1 MHEHAIALDGGSLMS
16 EILIYNVTMPEI
28 LLRTKLSVPPLR
40 ASMIPRPHLIER
52 LSHGLKLGHK
62 LTLISAPAGFGK
74 TTLVCEWVGN
84 LRLDT
89 AKESQINNRIAWLSL
104 DEDDNDP
111 TRFLAYFITALKQVE
126 GIETTFG
133 DAALSMLR
141 ASQPPPTN
149 VILSSL
155 INEVSDIP
163 DRIVLV
169 LDDYHSIESAS
180 VDDAHTFLLEHLP
193 PQMHLVIATRDD
205 PNLNIPRLRGRDQ
218 LTELR
223 AADLRFT
230 SAEAAEF
237 LNHVMGLDL
246 SANDIS
252 TLETRTEG
260 WIAGLQLAAISIQ
273 GHKDSTS
280 LIKSFTGSHR
290 FVLDYLIEEVL
301 SQQTESVQT
310 FLLQTSILNRLS
322 ASLCDAI
329 TGQDN
334 GQETLEV
341 LERANLFVI
350 PLDNERQWYRYHH
363 LFADSLRQR
372 LQSTQPEQL
381 PDLHRR
387 ASAWY
392 EQNGFIDEAIE
403 HALHGKDFEQA
414 AHLIE
419 EQVDA
424 ISEHT
429 RFLRWLDALPVKVIL
444 SKPHLCIFH
453 ARHLFTSGKMDEA
466 EERLQAAEQTLDLCY
481 DPATGNSLIELDP
494 LSGSDRIKI
503 QGRVAAIRAFLAVYR
518 GDAQETID
526 YARQALDYLP
536 KQDLTWRSVAA
547 LPLGDAYM
555 FKGDIAAA
563 YDTRLEALEMSEKS
577 GHPFM
582 ILISNGRLAWTLR
595 QQGKLK
601 QVIHLCEQQMQY
613 ADECGISQTLV
624 AGWLEAQWA
633 EALAELDDLDRA
645 VQKAKKGIRS
655 IGSIS
660 ENLAAFGW
668 SNLYLVKI
676 LFSKG
681 DMAGAKE
688 VIQAM
693 ENIVRD
699 YDMHR
704 SISLQISAWRARIGL
719 EENELEAASKWVEE
733 LRTDASGKLPFL
745 SEIECIVLART
756 LIAQENVGE
765 ATELL
770 RQLLVT
776 AKAGEHT
783 SRTIKI
789 LILQALALQAGGDT
803 DQAITA
809 LEKALTLAKPAGF
822 IRIFVDEG
830 PAMARLLYDALARG
844 IAPDYVRR
852 LLAAFPLGEP
862 EQATATKSKVDQ
874 SELIEPLS
882 DREIEVLQLIAEG
895 LTNPEISLR
904 LCVSL
909 NTVKTHTRNI
919 YAKLGVHTRTQAV
932 ARGRA
937 LGIIRSV

>member
-1 MHEHAIALDGGSLMS
+1 MS

-111 TRFLAYFITALKQVE
+111 TRFLAYFINALKHVE

-141 ASQPPPTN
+141 APLPPPTN
-149 VILSSL
+149 DILSSL

-392 EQNGFIDEAIE
+392 EQNG
-403 HALHGKDFEQA
+403 
-414 AHLIE
+414 
-419 EQVDA
+419 
-424 ISEHT
+424 
-429 RFLRWLDALPVKVIL
+429 
-444 SKPHLCIFH
+444 
-453 ARHLFTSGKMDEA
+453 
-466 EERLQAAEQTLDLCY
+466 
-481 DPATGNSLIELDP
+481 
-494 LSGSDRIKI
+494 
-503 QGRVAAIRAFLAVYR
+503 
-518 GDAQETID
+518 
-526 YARQALDYLP
+526 
-536 KQDLTWRSVAA
+536 
-547 LPLGDAYM
+547 
-555 FKGDIAAA
+555 
-563 YDTRLEALEMSEKS
+563 
-577 GHPFM
+577 
-582 ILISNGRLAWTLR
+582 
-595 QQGKLK
+595 
-601 QVIHLCEQQMQY
+601 
-613 ADECGISQTLV
+613 
-624 AGWLEAQWA
+624 
-633 EALAELDDLDRA
+633 
-645 VQKAKKGIRS
+645 
-655 IGSIS
+655 
-660 ENLAAFGW
+660 
-668 SNLYLVKI
+668 
-676 LFSKG
+676 
-681 DMAGAKE
+681 
-688 VIQAM
+688 
-693 ENIVRD
+693 
-699 YDMHR
+699 
-704 SISLQISAWRARIGL
+704 
-719 EENELEAASKWVEE
+719 
-733 LRTDASGKLPFL
+733 
-745 SEIECIVLART
+745 
-756 LIAQENVGE
+756 
-765 ATELL
+765 
-770 RQLLVT
+770 
-776 AKAGEHT
+776 
-783 SRTIKI
+783 
-789 LILQALALQAGGDT
+789 
-803 DQAITA
+803 
-809 LEKALTLAKPAGF
+809 
-822 IRIFVDEG
+822 
-830 PAMARLLYDALARG
+830 
-844 IAPDYVRR
+844 
-852 LLAAFPLGEP
+852 
-862 EQATATKSKVDQ
+862 
-874 SELIEPLS
+874 
-882 DREIEVLQLIAEG
+882 
-895 LTNPEISLR
+895 
-904 LCVSL
+904 
-909 NTVKTHTRNI
+909 
-919 YAKLGVHTRTQAV
+919 
-932 ARGRA
+932 
-937 LGIIRSV
+937 